1 MGALSQRL
9 PLCPWL
15 TTADLIFRGECRAI
29 VHRCADLCEEL
40 VQRRFGG
47 GTSGSSAFSAA
58 AFARWAFAM
67 GLAADPEIPPPGLT
81 AETLGGAH
89 SYNALLACVAID
101 LLGVAHEI
109 IPFLPESIDLLW
121 APMAG
126 AAVHRIFGV
135 PVLSLAVAAEE
146 FLPYLDPLPGASLAW
161 LLYCSWPDAGKRATG
176 KGIKGGTAMVRAATS
191 RVAEPLD
198 FFALDVATH
207 VLHTYLLTA
216 ALVMPPSIAAF
227 MVELATAS
235 LFVLGL
241 ALPDAVLNA
250 VDDKIKTVDQL
261 IHRLKLGRLSDW

>member
-1 MGALSQRL
+1 M
-9 PLCPWL
+9 
-15 TTADLIFRGECRAI
+15 
-29 VHRCADLCEEL
+29 CEEL

-67 GLAADPEIPPPGLT
+67 GLAADSEIPSPGLA

-101 LLGVAHEI
+101 LLGVAHGI
-109 IPFLPESIDLLW
+109 IPFLPQSIDLLW

-135 PVLSLAVAAEE
+135 PVLSLAVLAEE
-146 FLPYLDPLPGASLAW
+146 LLPYLDPLPGASLAW
-161 LLYCSWPDAGKRATG
+161 LLYSSWPDAGKGATG
-176 KGIKGGTAMVRAATS
+176 KDIKGGTAMLGAATS
-191 RVAEPLD
+191 RVAQPLD

-250 VDDKIKTVDQL
+250 VDDKIQTVDQL